1 MMVRPQAYIF
11 WPPIIVPHCL
21 ALQDNCSHTTMI
33 EDACAI
39 IVQAAAF
46 TATKILHKEESSVS
60 SRAGRIVVVHVW
72 RSVHKVYCC
81 LGSSYFQ
88 RAYRNSIIYH
98 LSLSRRYVNPS
109 CRRRVL
115 RQEPPTL
122 SPPASLPSPLPASSP
137 ALSLPSLPPSS
148 PSSTSPTSSP
158 TLLPAVIRHRLPPS
172 SPRSSLTA
180 TAAAVQH
187 NPLA

>member
-1 MMVRPQAYIF
+1 
-11 WPPIIVPHCL
+11 
-21 ALQDNCSHTTMI
+21 MI

-46 TATKILHKEESSVS
+46 TAAKILHKEESSVS
-60 SRAGRIVVVHVW
+60 SRAGRIAVVRV
-72 RSVHKVYCC
+72 RCSVRKVYRC

-88 RAYRNSIIYH
+88 RAYCNSIIYH
-98 LSLSRRYVNPS
+98 LSLLRRCVNPS
-109 CRRRVL
+109 RRHCIL
-115 RQEPPTL
+115 RQEPPPHSL
-122 SPPASLPSPLPASSP
+122 PASPPSPLPALLP
-137 ALSLPSLPPSS
+137 ALLPPSLPPLS

-172 SPRSSLTA
+172 SPRSLLTA